1 MRSSTAQK
9 SYLGMIGKLSSMS
22 GFVTAI
28 PAARSTT
35 RRPKSW
41 PEVLA
46 PVSWPWCL
54 GPGVLAR
61 CLSIV
66 FGLCVLR
73 LVLAAPEQFGHL
85 HEIGQRTRAHFPHD
99 MATMDLDGD
108 LADPQVARDLL
119 VHQS

>member
-1 MRSSTAQK
+1 MRPGTAQK
-9 SYLGMIGKLSSMS
+9 SYLGMIWKAQQHERLRHGNSRCTEHHS
-22 GFVTAI
+22 
-28 PAARSTT
+28 P
-35 RRPKSW
+35 

-46 PVSWPWCL
+46 RSL
-54 GPGVLAR
+54 GPGVLGR

-119 VHQS
+119 VHQSRRD